1 MSLDSLK
8 ITDSQKY
15 LTLGWFHLPIEPE
28 ENFSAIRILVDILL
42 VTSVVPNI
50 ILLWVIWK
58 NPDKKPR
65 SDKDFL
71 LANLS
76 IVNSCAAL
84 FVLVGMIESRTKL
97 SNTIT
102 YKVQAILVSIILP
115 KYYSCVF
122 LLTLTQYAV
131 IVKPLKFKLID
142 PRNVKTTKAFLL
154 ILWIVT
160 SAVLIITPIFYEDFH
175 EYIKVMVMVI
185 VCLSWIT
192 TLWITYMYIRIIH
205 KLWKRRKDL
214 KEKFNL
220 SKTRQGTIAI
230 RQNNRLAKVL
240 LFFIVTLV
248 LFSLPSNTAYL
259 FFLYCS
265 QCSQRTLVKA
275 CLYTLPL
282 FLTLPSIHP
291 IHWLVGTPSY
301 YKELKKQAKKI
312 LVLVL
317 CRRKE
322 NQEIGRQYTF
332 CTTNNAFVVKATAE
346 Q

>member
-1 MSLDSLK
+1 MVNKYTLLFFLVYISSITTMSLDSLN
-8 ITDSQKY
+8 ITNSQKY
-15 LTLGWFHLPIEPE
+15 FVLGWFLLPTEPQDNITVIE
-28 ENFSAIRILVDILL
+28 ILGEILKIASL
-42 VTSVVPNI
+42 VPNI

-58 NPDKKPR
+58 NPGKKPR
-65 SDKDFL
+65 SNKDLL

-76 IVNSCAAL
+76 IVNIFVAL
-84 FVLVGMIESRTKL
+84 FGLVITIENRTKL
-97 SNTIT
+97 YHVIT
-102 YKVQAILVSIILP
+102 YKVQAIVLSILLP

-122 LLTLTQYAV
+122 LLTLTQYAL
-131 IVKPLKFKLID
+131 IVKPLKFKLVD

-192 TLWITYMYIRIIH
+192 TLWITYMYLRILH
-205 KLWKRRKDL
+205 KLWKRRNDL
-214 KEKFNL
+214 KNMFNL
-220 SKTRQGTIAI
+220 SETRQGTIAI

-265 QCSQRTLVKA
+265 QCSQRALVKA

-282 FLTLPSIHP
+282 FLALITIHP
-291 IHWLVGTPSY
+291 IYWLSGTPSY
-301 YKELKKQAKKI
+301 YKELKKQAKK
-312 LVLVL
+312 VLVF
-317 CRRKE
+317 CCRKE
-322 NQEIGRQYTF
+322 N
-332 CTTNNAFVVKATAE
+332 
-346 Q
+346 